1 MNEFPPAG
9 YLHISLPRG
18 EYGKRETS
26 RRARY
31 APKFIAIAWL
41 QGGPGVNCV
50 HRTSRNFQFTDDEGV
65 SRYVKRYVKKR
76 RINPILWRG
85 EKRANRFAH
94 SGAMLSRAQ
103 YRDLLL
109 PVSFFPHRFYTIQE
123 SPSRNFLC
131 SRDSSAI
138 LIARQSGSDAPSCCR
153 NNDALR
159 DFIRFL
165 GKLIRRLV

>member
-18 EYGKRETS
+18 EHGKRETS

-65 SRYVKRYVKKR
+65 SRYVKRYVKKEGSIR
-76 RINPILWRG
+76 FFGGGKNKRIDSRIRVQCSRVLNTAIYFFPCHFSLTGFVRSKSRCLVIFYARGILP
-85 EKRANRFAH
+85 RF
-94 SGAMLSRAQ
+94 LSRGNPGLMYQ
-103 YRDLLL
+103 VGTTMLY
-109 PVSFFPHRFYTIQE
+109 
-123 SPSRNFLC
+123 
-131 SRDSSAI
+131 AI
-138 LIARQSGSDAPSCCR
+138 LY
-153 NNDALR
+153 
-159 DFIRFL
+159 DFWAN
-165 GKLIRRLV
+165 